1 MIVMLP
7 PLQPDLVEFADG
19 TPASVAQMASDVT
32 QFMMWLAEPKLEERK
47 QTGIK
52 VMLFLVVLTG
62 LLFAYKRRVWADA
75 H

>member
-1 MIVMLP
+1 
-7 PLQPDLVEFADG
+7 
-19 TPASVAQMASDVT
+19 MAADVT
-32 QFMMWLAEPKLEERK
+32 HFLTWLAEPTLEERK

-62 LLFAYKRRVWADA
+62 LLYAYKRRIWADV